1 MSTALHE
8 RYDGDEQRLIESA
21 ADELWTNELIDLVVD
36 SASPILN
43 GAQWDGVP
51 SDAPQRWA
59 ERSTAILALA
69 AMALRSTRAAALMV
83 RAGYG
88 PEAWPYVRRLR
99 EAAGHAQRVAADES
113 GQYAE
118 NWLHHRG
125 KATSPRIAFGSDSED
140 DVLWKLMSGHA
151 HAAFPAYANAV
162 VTLDGRRL
170 LHRVGPSRD
179 LAWDNITLWLSARTF
194 TQTLAGVLT
203 IHPEIDQRDFLRM
216 GEVVVRGED
225 RLEQEIATVMAERDR
240 PAEDEPE
247 SSSGS
252 GGSCT
257 P

>member
-1 MSTALHE
+1 MSMVLHE
-8 RYDGDEQRLIESA
+8 RYDGDEQRLIESS

-69 AMALRSTRAAALMV
+69 AMSLRSTRAAALMV
-83 RAGYG
+83 RAGLG
-88 PEAWPYVRRLR
+88 PEAWPHVRRLR
-99 EAAGHAQRVAADES
+99 EAAGHAQCVAADES

-179 LAWDNITLWLSARTF
+179 LAWDNITLWLSARTLI
-194 TQTLAGVLT
+194 QILAGVLKV
-203 IHPEIDQRDFLRM
+203 HPHIDQRDFLRA
-216 GEVVVRGED
+216 GEVVVRSEN
-225 RLEQEIATVMAERDR
+225 RLEKEIATVMGEQNREGTVGA
-240 PAEDEPE
+240 P
-247 SSSGS
+247 SSDG
-252 GGSCT
+252 
-257 P
+257 